1 MGTVATCDPEEVV
14 PGALVYL
21 PGWSFMAKTDADGK
35 FVMLYV
41 PKGIYKLVIELP
53 GHPPLMLE
61 DVEVKKQEFTDLGT
75 VAVCPQCSDNEECPA
90 DAFCAKEPGDCE
102 GQGLCEPKPEI
113 CPDIWDPV
121 CGCDGNTYGN
131 GCEAAT
137 AGVSVDFE
145 GQCPCQDNDAC
156 RASEYCASEAGCDAP
171 GSCEPRPGVCPLV
184 FDPVCGCDDVT
195 YDNACSAASVGV
207 RVASE
212 GACP

>member
-1 MGTVATCDPEEVV
+1 MKLRGMGIVWLLTLALGLGCGSNDDNGNGGAGGAAGGGGEAGTAGGSGNGGEAGTAGSSGNGGEAGSDGCTSSRDCDPGNYCELESCMA
-14 PGALVYL
+14 PG
-21 PGWSFMAKTDADGK
+21 
-35 FVMLYV
+35 
-41 PKGIYKLVIELP
+41 
-53 GHPPLMLE
+53 
-61 DVEVKKQEFTDLGT
+61 
-75 VAVCPQCSDNEECPA
+75 VCTPQ
-90 DAFCAKEPGDCE
+90 
-102 GQGLCEPKPEI
+102 PEN
-113 CPDIWDPV
+113 CPDIFDPV

-156 RASEYCASEAGCDAP
+156 RASEYCASDDGCDAP